1 MLAFGLQA
9 LVSLV
14 LSIVAKYLEKPRNLN
29 DFLRLGAENLSIL
42 ATFRRVLDG
51 IDLNDSPTTITKKV
65 VVQIKEDFKDT
76 ILPAAQKH
84 DQHGQG
90 RIVTDDVGER
100 ATSIAQ
106 NIASR
111 IVEQIKDNLKAS
123 VKSTISKTR
132 KECWGCHRHFLRRR
146 SGGGKGSS
154 GGRSFAFKR
163 GHEVSKE
170 ATVNMQYLVDGKRC
184 SDNHRY
190 LSTTDGRIH

>member
-42 ATFRRVLDG
+42 ATFSRVLDG

-132 KECWGCHRHFLRRR
+132 KEIGDVIDTFFE
-146 SGGGKGSS
+146 GEAEEGKVHLE
-154 GGRSFAFKR
+154 A
-163 GHEVSKE
+163 VALPSKE
-170 ATVNMQYLVDGKRC
+170 VTRYRKKQQSIC
-184 SDNHRY
+184 SILLTASDAQ
-190 LSTTDGRIH
+190 TITGT

>member
-42 ATFRRVLDG
+42 ATFSRVLDG

-65 VVQIKEDFKDT
+65 VVQIKEDLKDT
-76 ILPAAQKH
+76 ILSAAQKH

-111 IVEQIKDNLKAS
+111 IVERQIKDNLKAS
-123 VKSTISKTR
+123 VKSTISKSR
-132 KECWGCHRHFLRRR
+132 KEIGDVIDTFFE
-146 SGGGKGSS
+146 GGAEEGKVHLE
-154 GGRSFAFKR
+154 A
-163 GHEVSKE
+163 VALPSKE
-170 ATVNMQYLVDGKRC
+170 VTRYRRKQQSIC
-184 SDNHRY
+184 SILLTASDAQ
-190 LSTTDGRIH
+190 TITGT